1 MSKIVRWLSKRFRKD
16 LLSSQSGLT
25 PQQTILI
32 ILACTFITLVIV
44 LAGFALSR
52 VEEKIKTDVGKA
64 LQIVLA
70 NHPGVTEFVDRIQQV

>member
-1 MSKIVRWLSKRFRKD
+1 MSRWLSRRFRKD

-32 ILACTFITLVIV
+32 ILACAFIALVIV

-52 VEEKIKTDVGKA
+52 VEEKIKTDVGEA
-64 LQIVLA
+64 LQIVLQTTR
-70 NHPGVTEFVDRIQQV
+70 GVTEFVDRIQQA